1 MSQAMIRAGLVVAV
15 VLQLCILSGMVVKA
29 AMPLWN
35 GTEIRVKT
43 VPVDP
48 RSLFRGNYARL
59 NYDFTSLPEGVFG
72 GSNEIGAGSENIF
85 GPNHELRIGEVVYT
99 SLQPGTDGLYE
110 YAGASLEPP
119 QEGIFLRGRITGFYP
134 EIRVNYGIDAF
145 FAPKEKALQ
154 LEKDLR
160 DGGVAVLMVTSD
172 GHVALKDVI
181 GQPK

>member
-1 MSQAMIRAGLVVAV
+1 MSQAMIRTGLVVAV

-29 AMPLWN
+29 ALPLWS

-59 NYDFTSLPEGVFG
+59 NYAFVSLPEGVFG
-72 GSNEIGAGSENIF
+72 ASNASVAEAENLFGASNE
-85 GPNHELRIGEVVYT
+85 LRTGEVVYT
-99 SLQPGTDGLYE
+99 SLQPGADGLYE

-134 EIRVNYGIDAF
+134 QIQVNYGIDAF

-154 LEKDLR
+154 LENDLR
-160 DGGVAVLMVTSD
+160 DGGVAVLMVASD
-172 GHVALKDVI
+172 GQVTLKDVI
-181 GQPK
+181 GAPK